1 MGPPPDTTSE
11 PSIEEILDSIR
22 QIIADDDEAP
32 ESAPAPVAASAPPP
46 QQSAVQ
52 KPVTA
57 KPKDDDII
65 ELRDRVEEPVARPA
79 PPPPPSPPPVREP
92 ATTVHVEMKDLNPV
106 MDTDPND
113 AIEAIITRHAESATA
128 KAFSELSQRVNI
140 EKGGNITVED
150 IVRYE
155 VRPMLRAWI
164 DKYMP
169 GIVERLLQKEL
180 EKISSRFD
188 QD

>member
-22 QIIADDDEAP
+22 QIIADDDEEP
-32 ESAPAPVAASAPPP
+32 APAPVTASAPPP
-46 QQSAVQ
+46 PVQ

-79 PPPPPSPPPVREP
+79 PPPSAPPPPPVREP
-92 ATTVHVEMKDLNPV
+92 ATTVHVEMKDLDPV

-140 EKGGNITVED
+140 EKGSNITVED